1 MGLNNLGNT
10 CYVNSAL
17 QCLYMVPVF
26 RAGVYA
32 MRPPLADEPVLSQLR
47 WASIVLHTVCNGCPA
62 YIALTVWHAKMASVA
77 LFTVCHPSYSGA
89 ANRDQHDSC
98 LVLAESPTLKHG

>member
-17 QCLYMVPVF
+17 QCLFMVPVF
-26 RAGVYA
+26 RAAVYA

-47 WASIVLHTVCNGCPA
+47 CEGLAIAFPCRIPRQLHVSRIRCM
-62 YIALTVWHAKMASVA
+62 HAIQSA
-77 LFTVCHPSYSGA
+77 
-89 ANRDQHDSC
+89 DI
-98 LVLAESPTLKHG
+98 

>member
-1 MGLNNLGNT
+1 MLHRQDMLRPVGLNNLGNT

-47 WASIVLHTVCNGCPA
+47 CAIIGSAFLTRPLRSLIFLHDPKCARN
-62 YIALTVWHAKMASVA
+62 
-77 LFTVCHPSYSGA
+77 
-89 ANRDQHDSC
+89 
-98 LVLAESPTLKHG
+98 

>member
-26 RAGVYA
+26 RAAVYA

-47 WASIVLHTVCNGCPA
+47 CAAKPA
-62 YIALTVWHAKMASVA
+62 VQMSH
-77 LFTVCHPSYSGA
+77 SG
-89 ANRDQHDSC
+89 
-98 LVLAESPTLKHG
+98 

>member
-1 MGLNNLGNT
+1 MWLCASSPSIAGHPFAEHNRKLVTVSHNNIAPVLRRQDTSRPVGLNNLGNT

-47 WASIVLHTVCNGCPA
+47 CAIIDLYV
-62 YIALTVWHAKMASVA
+62 
-77 LFTVCHPSYSGA
+77 
-89 ANRDQHDSC
+89 
-98 LVLAESPTLKHG
+98 

>member
-17 QCLYMVPVF
+17 QCLFMVPVF
-26 RAGVYA
+26 RAAVYA

-47 WASIVLHTVCNGCPA
+47 C
-62 YIALTVWHAKMASVA
+62 
-77 LFTVCHPSYSGA
+77 GA
-89 ANRDQHDSC
+89 GKGRRMR
-98 LVLAESPTLKHG
+98 

>member
-1 MGLNNLGNT
+1 MSRPVGLNNLGNT

-47 WASIVLHTVCNGCPA
+47 CARLDVQNLCNGCP
-62 YIALTVWHAKMASVA
+62 ICSGTSDMPGQLLTAQCTMWHA
-77 LFTVCHPSYSGA
+77 T
-89 ANRDQHDSC
+89 
-98 LVLAESPTLKHG
+98 

>member
-1 MGLNNLGNT
+1 MSRPVGLNNLGNT

-26 RAGVYA
+26 RAAVYA

-47 WASIVLHTVCNGCPA
+47 CGPVITFLHC
-62 YIALTVWHAKMASVA
+62 
-77 LFTVCHPSYSGA
+77 
-89 ANRDQHDSC
+89 
-98 LVLAESPTLKHG
+98 TLGTCVR